1 MDSEISPG
9 DLRNNRLKQR
19 GSKATFHKLS
29 LNGELVMAQSK
40 STIGNQTLSVE
51 SHRLND
57 VDNSPGNVRK
67 TIDGS
72 VIKL

>member
-1 MDSEISPG
+1 MKTHRSNNLNFYISYMIFKMDSKISPG

-40 STIGNQTLSVE
+40 STIGLGTRLS
-51 SHRLND
+51 L
-57 VDNSPGNVRK
+57 
-67 TIDGS
+67 
-72 VIKL
+72 